1 MGSDKKSDK
10 KKSGGGG
17 GGGGYKWGSAL
28 IWAGGQWAVCWF
40 VTPEKY
46 HLWAVVSACFSAA
59 FAGWTTSALLSRF
72 AKWGA
77 NNWVMMLLGTLLGVA
92 VFSGAFSGL
101 AAAIEWFTV
110 KGIFGSALSAA
121 TASTPRIDWE
131 KLQDFLL
138 SWAVLP
144 PAGLGLL
151 TGLYVRGKFAGGAKK

>member
-10 KKSGGGG
+10 KKNGGSS
-17 GGGGYKWGSAL
+17 GGGYKWGSAL

-40 VTPEKY
+40 ITEDA
-46 HLWAVVSACFSAA
+46 LWATISACFSAA
-59 FAGWTTSALLSRF
+59 FAGWTTSAVLSRF

-77 NNWVMMLLGTLLGVA
+77 NNWVMMLLGTLIGVA

-101 AAAIEWFTV
+101 AAAIEWLTA
-110 KGIFGSALSAA
+110 KGIFGSALTAA
-121 TASTPRIDWE
+121 TASAPKIDWE
-131 KLQDFLL
+131 KLQKFLL

-151 TGLYVRGKFAGGAKK
+151 TGLYVRGKFAGGGGKK